1 MSASFRLILSH
12 ILKYLWVKCV
22 LLCHRW
28 GLLIFASFSVQ
39 KKKSPTNKTTST
51 TFWLVSHTSENV
63 LFTFPAKSIVLHCN
77 SPILFKKKRV
87 SELQK
92 LLKLVFLSLLPDKK
106 CRHPRK
112 YFSMLISID
121 LLSIGKSVPSAAQV
135 VCFWLFS
142 LITLLR
148 YRNKSSPQTVEVLV
162 LSLVPCQCEEMQEV
176 HFLMGVEEIRR
187 LWARGERETRN
198 WWAFGGVCPSRA
210 ELVRLAL

>member
-1 MSASFRLILSH
+1 MCAALSQVRF
-12 ILKYLWVKCV
+12 IN
-22 LLCHRW
+22 LC
-28 GLLIFASFSVQ
+28 LFQCS

-77 SPILFKKKRV
+77 SPILFRKKRV

-121 LLSIGKSVPSAAQV
+121 LLSVGKSVPSAAQV

-148 YRNKSSPQTVEVLV
+148 YRNKSSQQTVEVLV

-176 HFLMGVEEIRR
+176 HFLMGVVEIRR
-187 LWARGERETRN
+187 L
-198 WWAFGGVCPSRA
+198 
-210 ELVRLAL
+210 